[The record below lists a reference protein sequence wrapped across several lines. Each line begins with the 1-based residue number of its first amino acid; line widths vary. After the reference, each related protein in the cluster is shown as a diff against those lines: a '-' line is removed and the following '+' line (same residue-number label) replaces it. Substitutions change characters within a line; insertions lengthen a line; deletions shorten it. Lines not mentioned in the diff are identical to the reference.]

1 MSDYRRAIEAGG
13 MFFFTLVTHQRRQ
26 LFTEARARGNLRQAI
41 SEVRERWPFE
51 IVAVVVLPEHLHS
64 IWRLPE
70 GDTDYSTR
78 WACIK
83 KRFTALWTMEGGIE
97 GSISAT
103 RKAHREHGVWQRRY
117 WEHRIRDEKDMI
129 HHVNYIHYNPVKHG
143 LVRCPHNWP
152 YSSFHRWVKDG
163 YYRVDW
169 LCDCAGGLPE
179 PPDFTDLRD
188 TTGE

>member
-1 MSDYRRAIEAGG
+1 ME
-13 MFFFTLVTHQRRQ
+13 
-26 LFTEARARGNLRQAI
+26 RG
-41 SEVRERWPFE
+41 V
-51 IVAVVVLPEHLHS
+51 
-64 IWRLPE
+64 
-70 GDTDYSTR
+70 
-78 WACIK
+78 
-83 KRFTALWTMEGGIE
+83 E

-163 YYRVDW
+163 YYRADW

-188 TTGE
+188 MTGE